1 MNLSEPFVR
10 RPIGTI
16 LLTIGVALA
25 GIGAFFNLPV
35 SPLPQVDFPTISVQA
50 QLAGASPETMATSVA
65 TPLERHL
72 GIISDVTEMTSS
84 SRVGLAN
91 ITLQFGLDRNIDG
104 AARDVE
110 AAINAARVDLPA
122 TLRTN
127 PTYRKVNPADSPIM
141 VLALTST
148 TKTPGQIYDAASNIV
163 QQQLSQVRGVGDVE
177 VGGASLPAV
186 RVELNPTQLAHY
198 GIGLEDVRA
207 ALASANANRP
217 KGVIDD
223 GDLQL
228 QVYTNDNGTAAKDYA
243 PLVIAYRNGSA
254 VRLSDVAQVVDGVE
268 DIHNLGVFVKKV
280 NGKAVSSPAVVVQV
294 FRQPGA
300 NIISTVDSVKAR
312 LPAVE
317 SALPQDV
324 RVDLAVDRTTT
335 IRASLADVERTV
347 IIAVVLVVGVVA
359 IFLMNGRAV
368 LIPSVAVAVSLLG
381 TLGVMLLLGFSLD
394 NLSLMALTISTGF
407 VVDDAIVVLENV
419 TRHVEAGMDRFEAAL
434 KGAQEVGFTVVSISV
449 SLIAV
454 FLPILLM
461 GGLYGRIFREF
472 AITLSAAVL
481 ISLVISLTTTPMMAA
496 FLVGKPKAY
505 ADKSWFGRLSD
516 RTVNGMLGLYKRALD
531 LALDSGPVLLV
542 VLIATIALNFYLFTI
557 IPKGFFPE
565 EDTGQMIGGLQAD
578 QSSSFQITQKRLL
591 QFVNIIGRDK
601 DVQTVVAFLGGGRGA
616 ASAFIITSLAPKSVR
631 GDSTE
636 DVMARLRPQLAR
648 VTGASLFLA
657 PVQDLR
663 IGGRQ
668 SNAAYQYTLEAQNL
682 ADLREWATKLN
693 TAMQAQWELED
704 VSTDQQDHGLQS
716 FITIDQDRAAGLGL
730 NNTSIDNVL
739 YDAFGQRD
747 VSTIYEDVNQYHVVM
762 EVAPQ
767 YAQDPTT
774 LKLVYVSSS
783 HAAPAPTGFA
793 AARGQSPIGISIP
806 AANVTPLTT
815 ALASASGGLY
825 TAPVSNVTPLTQAY
839 NAGTGGVGVTSGVT
853 TPGEATAGASIAG
866 TQSYTPSASGSGNA
880 PGVTAPGAA
889 SSGAAITGPGAP
901 PSLAAST
908 GVAVSSTAEAV
919 APLSAFAT
927 WADSSTPTSVNHQ
940 DTQPATTISFNL
952 AEGQSLSD
960 ATAAIQR
967 ASASIGLPA
976 SVHGAYAG
984 NALAFQQLLG
994 TLLPLILAAIVAI
1007 YLVLG
1012 ILYESYIHPLTV
1024 LSTLPSAGVGAFIA
1038 LLIFHIEFSLIAF
1051 IGIILLIGIVKKNAI
1066 MMIDF
1071 ALDAEREGGLSPRE
1085 AIRTA
1090 ALTRFRPIMM
1100 TTFAAILGAV
1110 PLAIGWGEG
1119 AELRQPLGVTII
1131 GGLLV
1136 SQVITLLTTPVVY
1149 LYLDRFRRPQPAIR
1163 PGPGPAAQPM
1173 PAE

>member
-16 LLTIGVALA
+16 LLTVGIALA

-50 QLAGASPETMATSVA
+50 QLPGASPETMATSVA

-84 SRVGLAN
+84 SRVNSAN
-91 ITLQFGLDRNIDG
+91 ITLQFDLDRDIDG
-104 AARDVE
+104 AARDVQ
-110 AAINAARVDLPA
+110 AAINAARIDLPA
-122 TLRTN
+122 TLKTN
-127 PTYRKVNPADSPIM
+127 PTYRKVNPADAPIM
-141 VLALTST
+141 VLALTSA
-148 TKTPGQIYDAASNIV
+148 TKSPGQIYDAASNIV
-163 QQQLSQVRGVGDVE
+163 QQQLSQIKGVGDVE

-186 RVELNPTQLAHY
+186 RVELNPMQLAHY

-223 GDLQL
+223 GAQRLQI
-228 QVYTNDNGTAAKDYA
+228 YTNDAGSTAADYA
-243 PLVIAYRNGSA
+243 PLVVAYRNGSA
-254 VRLSDVAQVVDGVE
+254 VRLSDVGQVIDGVE
-268 DIHNLGVFVKKV
+268 DVHNLGVFVHKV
-280 NGKAVSSPAVVVQV
+280 NGKAVTSPAVIVTIS
-294 FRQPGA
+294 RQPGA
-300 NIISTVDSVKAR
+300 NIISTVDAVKAR
-312 LPAVE
+312 LPAVMG
-317 SALPQDV
+317 ALPQDIQMSV
-324 RVDLAVDRTTT
+324 AVDRTTT
-335 IRASLADVERTV
+335 IRASLQDVERTV
-347 IIAVVLVVGVVA
+347 VIATLLVVGVVA
-359 IFLMNGRAV
+359 MFLMNGKAV
-368 LIPSVAVAVSLLG
+368 LIPSVAVSVSLLG
-381 TLGVMLLLGFSLD
+381 TLGVMFLLGFSLD

-419 TRHVEAGMDRFEAAL
+419 TRHVEDGMDRFAAAL
-434 KGAQEVGFTVVSISV
+434 KGAQEVGFTVVSISI

-461 GGLYGRIFREF
+461 GGIYGRIFREF

-496 FLVGKPKAY
+496 YLVGKPTKVEH
-505 ADKSWFGRLSD
+505 KGILRRISEGS
-516 RTVNGMLGLYKRALD
+516 VNWMRRVYERALD
-531 LALDSGPVLLV
+531 LALDSGPVIIV
-542 VLIATIALNFYLFTI
+542 VLIATIALNCYLFSVV
-557 IPKGFFPE
+557 PKGFFPE

-578 QSSSFQITQKRLL
+578 QSSSFQITQRRLK
-591 QFVNIIGRDK
+591 QFVNIIGNDP
-601 DVQTVVAFLGGGRGA
+601 DVDTVVAFLGGGRGS
-616 ASAFIITSLAPKSVR
+616 ASAFMITTLLPKGQRS
-631 GDSTE
+631 GST
-636 DVMARLRPQLAR
+636 DKVIADLRPKLGA

-668 SNAAYQYTLEAQNL
+668 SNATYQYTLEADNL
-682 ADLREWATKLN
+682 ADLRTWATKLT
-693 TAMQAQWELED
+693 TAMTSQWELED
-704 VSTDQQDHGLQS
+704 VNSDQQDHGLQS
-716 FITIDQDRAAGLGL
+716 FVTIDRDKAAGLGL
-730 NNTSIDNVL
+730 SNTSIDNTL
-739 YDAFGQRD
+739 YDAYGQRD

-767 YAQDPTT
+767 FTTDPTT
-774 LKLVYVSSS
+774 LNDVYVSSG
-783 HAAPAPTGFA
+783 HAAAAPTGA
-793 AARGQSPIGISIP
+793 AAALGQTPIGLSTP
-806 AANVTPLTT
+806 AANVTPLT
-815 ALASASGGLY
+815 AAVASASGGLVK
-825 TAPVSNVTPLTQAY
+825 APVANATSTTAAY
-839 NAGTGGVGVTSGVT
+839 EAGTGGTGVVNTSV
-853 TPGEATAGASIAG
+853 A
-866 TQSYTPSASGSGNA
+866 
-880 PGVTAPGAA
+880 
-889 SSGAAITGPGAP
+889 GAAIAGPGAP
-901 PSLAAST
+901 PGRAAST
-908 GVAVSSTAEAV
+908 GVAVSTSGEAMV
-919 APLSAFAT
+919 PLSAFAQ

-940 DTQPATTISFNL
+940 DTEPATTISFNL

-960 ATAAIQR
+960 ATAAIAKAQ
-967 ASASIGLPA
+967 ASIGMPTT
-976 SVHGAYAG
+976 VHGHYAG

-994 TLLPLILAAIVAI
+994 TLLPLIGAAIVAI

-1024 LSTLPSAGVGAFIA
+1024 LSTLPSAGVGAFVA
-1038 LLIFHIEFSLIAF
+1038 LLVFHIQFTLIAF

-1071 ALDAEREGGLSPRE
+1071 ALVAERDHGLAPRE
-1085 AIRTA
+1085 AIRSA

-1110 PLAIGWGEG
+1110 PLAVGWGEG
-1119 AELRQPLGVTII
+1119 SELRQPLGITII

-1149 LYLDRFRRPQPAIR
+1149 LYLDRFRRQDDVFRRDI
-1163 PGPGPAAQPM
+1163 GPEAQPL

>member
-25 GIGAFFNLPV
+25 GIGAYFNLPV

-72 GIISDVTEMTSS
+72 GIISDVSEMTSS

-110 AAINAARVDLPA
+110 AAINAARIDLPQ

-141 VLALTST
+141 VLALTSA

-186 RVELNPTQLAHY
+186 RVELNPLQLAHY
-198 GIGLEDVRA
+198 GVGLEDVRA

-217 KGVIDD
+217 KGVVDD
-223 GDLQL
+223 GPLRY
-228 QVYTNDNGTAAKDYA
+228 QVYTNDDATKAADYA
-243 PLVIAYRNGSA
+243 PLLIAYRNGSA
-254 VRLSDVAQVVDGVE
+254 VRLSDIAQVVDGVE

-280 NGKAVSSPAVVVQV
+280 NGKAVSSPAVVVTIS
-294 FRQPGA
+294 RQPGA
-300 NIISTVDSVKAR
+300 NIISTVDAVKAR

-317 SALPQDV
+317 GALPQDIK
-324 RVDLAVDRTTT
+324 VDVGVDRTTT
-335 IRASLADVERTV
+335 IRASLEDVERTV

-359 IFLMNGRAV
+359 VFLMNGNAV

-419 TRHVEAGMDRFEAAL
+419 TRHVEAGMGRFEAAL
-434 KGAQEVGFTVVSISV
+434 KGAEEVGFTVLSISI

-496 FLVGKPKAY
+496 YLVGKPKAY
-505 ADKSWFGRLSD
+505 EHKSWFGRLSERSVD
-516 RTVNGMLGLYKRALD
+516 GMRRVYERALD
-531 LALDSGPVLLV
+531 LALDSGPVIVV
-542 VLIATIALNFYLFTI
+542 VLIATIALNFYLFSV

-565 EDTGQMIGGLQAD
+565 EDTGLMIGGLQAD
-578 QSSSFQITQKRLL
+578 QSSSFQITEKRLR
-591 QFVNIIGRDK
+591 QFVEILGKDK
-601 DVQTVVAFLGGGRGA
+601 DVQSVVAFLGGGRGA
-616 ASAFIITSLAPKSVR
+616 ASAFMITSLAPKGVR

-668 SNAAYQYTLEAQNL
+668 SNATYQYTLEAQNL

-716 FITIDQDRAAGLGL
+716 YVTIDEDKAAGLGL

-774 LKLVYVSSS
+774 LRLVYVSSGRG
-783 HAAPAPTGFA
+783 APTPVGSA
-793 AARGQSPIGISIP
+793 AAQGQSPIGISIP
-806 AANVTPLTT
+806 ASNVTPLTT
-815 ALASASGGLY
+815 ALATASGGLY
-825 TAPVSNVTPLTQAY
+825 TAPVSNTTPLTKAY
-839 NAGTGGVGVTSGVT
+839 AAGTGGVGVVSGVT
-853 TPGEATAGASIAG
+853 TPGEATAGA
-866 TQSYTPSASGSGNA
+866 
-880 PGVTAPGAA
+880 
-889 SSGAAITGPGAP
+889 AITGPSAP
-901 PSLAAST
+901 PALAAST
-908 GVAVSSTAEAV
+908 GAAVSSTSESEV
-919 APLSAFAT
+919 PLSAFAT

-967 ASASIGLPA
+967 ASAQVGLP
-976 SVHGAYAG
+976 STVHGAYAG

-994 TLLPLILAAIVAI
+994 TLIPLIVAAIVAI

-1071 ALDAEREGGLSPRE
+1071 ALDAERQGGLSPRE
-1085 AIRTA
+1085 AIRSA

-1136 SQVITLLTTPVVY
+1136 SQVITLLTTPVIY
-1149 LYLDRFRRPQPAIR
+1149 LYLDRFRRPEPATR
-1163 PGPGPAAQPM
+1163 PGPGPAAQPL

>member
-16 LLTIGVALA
+16 LLTIGAALA
-25 GIGAFFNLPV
+25 GIGAFFSLPV

-65 TPLERHL
+65 TPLEKHL
-72 GIISDVTEMTSS
+72 GLISDVTEMTSS

-110 AAINAARVDLPA
+110 AAINAARIDLPA

-127 PTYRKVNPADSPIM
+127 PTYRKVNPAESPIM
-141 VLALTST
+141 VLALTSST
-148 TKTPGQIYDAASNIV
+148 RTPGQIYDAASNIV
-163 QQQLSQVRGVGDVE
+163 QQQLSQVKGVGDVE

-186 RVELNPTQLAHY
+186 RVELNPLQLAHY

-223 GDLQL
+223 GQQRLQI
-228 QVYTNDNGTAAKDYA
+228 YTNDDATRAADYA
-243 PLVIAYRNGSA
+243 PLLIAYRNGSA
-254 VRLSDVAQVVDGVE
+254 VRLSDIAQVVDGVE
-268 DIHNLGVFVKKV
+268 DLHNGGVFVSKDPKT
-280 NGKAVSSPAVVVQV
+280 GKAVSKPAVVVTV
-294 FRQPGA
+294 SRQPGA
-300 NIISTVDSVKAR
+300 NIISTVDQVKAR

-317 SALPQDV
+317 SALPQDIHV
-324 RVDLAVDRTTT
+324 TLAIDRTNT
-335 IRASLADVERTV
+335 IRASLNDVERTV
-347 IIAVVLVVGVVA
+347 IIAVILVVGVVA
-359 IFLMNGRAV
+359 VFLMNGKAV
-368 LIPSVAVAVSLLG
+368 LIPSVAVTVSLLG

-419 TRHVEAGMDRFEAAL
+419 TRHVELGMDRFEAAL
-434 KGAQEVGFTVVSISV
+434 KGAQEVGFTVVSISI

-461 GGLYGRIFREF
+461 GGIYGRIFREF
-472 AITLSAAVL
+472 AITLSVAVL
-481 ISLVISLTTTPMMAA
+481 ISLAISLTTTPMMAA
-496 FLVGKPKAY
+496 YLVGKPKPY
-505 ADKSWFGRLSD
+505 ANKSWFGRLSD
-516 RTVNGMLGLYKRALD
+516 DSVSAMTRFYERALD
-531 LALDSGPVLLV
+531 LALDSGPVIV
-542 VLIATIALNFYLFTI
+542 VLLIATIGLNFYLFSI

-578 QSSSFQITQKRLL
+578 QSSSFQITQKRLD
-591 QFVNIIGRDK
+591 QFVNIIGADK
-601 DVQTVVAFLGGGRGA
+601 DVQTVVAFIGGGRGA
-616 ASAFIITSLAPKSVR
+616 ASAFMITSLSPKSER

-668 SNAAYQYTLEAQNL
+668 SNATYQYTLEAENL

-716 FITIDQDRAAGLGL
+716 YITVDQAKAAALGL
-730 NNTSIDNVL
+730 NNTAIDNVL

-762 EVAPQ
+762 EIAQQ
-767 YAQDPTT
+767 YQQDPTT
-774 LKLVYVSSS
+774 LRLVYVSSS
-783 HAAPAPTGFA
+783 RAGLAPAGSGA
-793 AARGQSPIGISIP
+793 GQGLTAIGISTP
-806 AANVTPLTT
+806 AANVTPLST
-815 ALASASGGLY
+815 ALASASGGLV
-825 TAPVSNVTPLTQAY
+825 TAPAANVTPLTQAY
-839 NAGTGGVGVTSGVT
+839 NAGTGGVGVASGVT
-853 TPGEATAGASIAG
+853 TPGEATAGA
-866 TQSYTPSASGSGNA
+866 
-880 PGVTAPGAA
+880 
-889 SSGAAITGPGAP
+889 AITGPTAP
-901 PSLAAST
+901 PALAAST
-908 GVAVSSTAEAV
+908 GAAVSSTAEAV
-919 APLSAFAT
+919 APLSAFAS

-960 ATAAIQR
+960 ATVAIAKAA
-967 ASASIGLPA
+967 ASIGMPPT
-976 SVHGAYAG
+976 VHGAYAG

-994 TLLPLILAAIVAI
+994 TLLPLIAAAIIAI

-1024 LSTLPSAGVGAFIA
+1024 LSTLPSAGVGALIA
-1038 LLIFHIEFSLIAF
+1038 LIVFHIEFSLIAF

-1071 ALDAEREGGLSPRE
+1071 ALDAEREQGLSPRE
-1085 AIRTA
+1085 AIRSA

-1136 SQVITLLTTPVVY
+1136 SQVITLLTTPVIY
-1149 LYLDRFRRPQPAIR
+1149 LYLDRFRRQDDVFRRHA
-1163 PGPGPAAQPM
+1163 GPAASPV
-1173 PAE
+1173 PGE

>member
-16 LLTIGVALA
+16 LLTLGVALA

-35 SPLPQVDFPTISVQA
+35 SPLPQVDFPTISVSA
-50 QLAGASPETMATSVA
+50 SLPGASPETMATSVA

-72 GIISDVTEMTSS
+72 GIISDVTELTSS
-84 SRVGLAN
+84 SRVGSTGV
-91 ITLQFGLDRNIDG
+91 TLQFDLDRDIDG
-104 AARDVE
+104 AARDVQ
-110 AAINAARVDLPA
+110 AAINAARIDLPA
-122 TLRTN
+122 TLRSN

-141 VLALTST
+141 VIALTSA

-163 QQQLSQVRGVGDVE
+163 QQQLSQVKGVGDVE

-186 RVELNPTQLAHY
+186 RVELNPLQLARF
-198 GIGLEDVRA
+198 GVSLEDVRA

-223 GDLQL
+223 GAQRLQI
-228 QVYTNDNGTAAKDYA
+228 YTNDAGTTAAAYA

-254 VRLSDVAQVVDGVE
+254 VRLSDVGQVVDSVE
-268 DIHNLGVFVKKV
+268 DVHNLGIFVHKV
-280 NGKAVSSPAVVVQV
+280 NGKAVTSSAVVVTIS
-294 FRQPGA
+294 RQPGA
-300 NIISTVDSVKAR
+300 NIISTVDAVKAR

-317 SALPQDV
+317 AALPQDIQLTV
-324 RVDLAVDRTTT
+324 GVDRTTT
-335 IRASLADVERTV
+335 IRASLSDVERTV
-347 IIAVVLVVGVVA
+347 LIATVLVVGVVA

-368 LIPSVAVAVSLLG
+368 LIPSVAVSVSLLG
-381 TLGVMLLLGFSLD
+381 TLGVMFLLGFSLD

-419 TRHVEAGMDRFEAAL
+419 TRHVEDGMDRFAAAL
-434 KGAQEVGFTVVSISV
+434 KGAQEVGFTVISISI

-461 GGLYGRIFREF
+461 GGIYGRIFREF
-472 AITLSAAVL
+472 AITLSVAVL

-496 FLVGKPKAY
+496 YLVRRPSRDGKR
-505 ADKSWFGRLSD
+505 SWFRRASEGA
-516 RTVNGMLGLYKRALD
+516 VNGMRGVYERALD
-531 LALDSGPVLLV
+531 LALDSGPVIIVLLV
-542 VLIATIALNFYLFTI
+542 ATIGLNFYLFSI
-557 IPKGFFPE
+557 VPKGFFPS

-578 QSSSFQITQKRLL
+578 QSSSFEVTQKRLR
-591 QFVNIIGRDK
+591 QFVNIIGSDK
-601 DVQTVVAFLGGGRGA
+601 DVQSVVAFIGGGRGGS
-616 ASAFIITSLAPKSVR
+616 SAFMITSLLPKDQR
-631 GDSTE
+631 GGDST
-636 DVMARLRPQLAR
+636 DAVIARLRPKLAQ
-648 VTGASLFLA
+648 VSGAALFLA

-668 SNAAYQYTLEAQNL
+668 SNATYQYTLEADNL
-682 ADLREWATKLN
+682 ADLRSWATKL
-693 TAMQAQWELED
+693 TVAMNSQWELQD
-704 VSTDQQDHGLQS
+704 VNTDQQDHGLQS
-716 FITIDQDRAAGLGL
+716 FITLDHNKIAQLGL
-730 NNTSIDNVL
+730 TNTAVDNAL
-739 YDAFGQRD
+739 YDAYGQRD

-767 YAQDPTT
+767 FTTDPTT
-774 LKLVYVSSS
+774 LNDVYVSSG
-783 HAAPAPTGFA
+783 HAAAAPTGA
-793 AARGQSPIGISIP
+793 AAALGQTPIGLRTS

-815 ALASASGGLY
+815 ILASGSGGLVK
-825 TAPVSNVTPLTQAY
+825 APVANATSLTAAY
-839 NAGTGGVGVTSGVT
+839 EAGTGGTGV
-853 TPGEATAGASIAG
+853 A
-866 TQSYTPSASGSGNA
+866 N
-880 PGVTAPGAA
+880 
-889 SSGAAITGPGAP
+889 SSVAGAAIAGPGAP
-901 PSLAAST
+901 PGRAASS
-908 GVAVSSTAEAV
+908 GVAVSTSGEAMV
-919 APLSAFAT
+919 PLSAFAT

-952 AEGQSLSD
+952 ADGESLSD
-960 ATAAIQR
+960 ATTAIAR
-967 ASASIGLPA
+967 AQASIGMPTT
-976 SVHGAYAG
+976 VHGQYAG

-1024 LSTLPSAGVGAFIA
+1024 LSTLPSAGVGAFAA
-1038 LLIFHIEFSLIAF
+1038 LLVFKIQFTLIAF

-1071 ALDAEREGGLSPRE
+1071 ALVAERDHGMEPRE

-1110 PLAIGWGEG
+1110 PLAVGWGEG
-1119 AELRQPLGVTII
+1119 SELRQPLGITII

-1149 LYLDRFRRPQPAIR
+1149 LYLDRFRRSDDVFRRDLGPTAR
-1163 PGPGPAAQPM
+1163 PI